1 MFFRILKKDLKRKR
15 TMNLILFLFIIMATA
30 FLTSS
35 LTNLTVTSTAVDHFL
50 KISHAGDMTLF
61 VYATGGE
68 DANVDQLTQW
78 LDTNEDVKSYTSESG
93 IVMTKNN
100 LQHDG
105 GEYKIEQSIFVQ
117 QVPKEASMVF
127 DEQGEA
133 VTLNDGEIAVPVYEA
148 KINQIEVG
156 DTISITLGGQTKEFK
171 VATIMKDSVFGSAL
185 MGFKRFVVNENDYQ
199 QLEQNYTGRQDY
211 CYNIFTD
218 NLEQLEKSY
227 KQQKLEVGVQF
238 TIDTVKTA
246 YSMDM
251 LIAAI
256 LMIVSICLILI
267 SFLIL
272 RFTIVYTLQ
281 DDYKE
286 IGIMKAI
293 GLKNMGIRGIY
304 LIKYFGMSVVGAVM
318 GCFLGIPF
326 SQLMLKEVSTDIIMQ
341 KAGASWQI
349 CLVGSVLVVIMIMGF
364 CFLCTGKLKKISAID
379 AIRNGSNGERFAR
392 KNLIYLHKSRLSVV
406 WYMAINDILS
416 NLKRYVVLILTFII
430 GTLIII
436 LPVNAINTLEDDS
449 LVGQFGQ
456 IQSDFYIDT
465 QDMDKY
471 VAQGD
476 IYNFRDDLHAIEQ
489 YYCDNGVEVNVYGE
503 NGFTFQVYTEREE
516 DAEVVFGTQGI
527 DSDAVRYQFME
538 GEVPVLENEVALTE
552 RTAEKIH
559 ASVGD
564 TVWLTYMGTKYEMIV
579 TGLYETMTNMGNGL
593 RVANCF
599 PTDMS
604 KSAGMSAIQGDF
616 IDRTDIPGQ
625 IEKLKELTPDYKIMN
640 SGEMLTKYLGSV
652 LDNLNDLKNLLVGIV
667 LSINALIT
675 ILMCKT
681 FLVKEKGEIAML
693 RSIGFR
699 YAAIR
704 RWQVVRFSIILVISI
719 TAGVCLSH
727 VLNACTVGPVF
738 SMMGATQLKM
748 TIIPLQV
755 YCFYPLL
762 IMTVTIIVCI
772 LTVRVACHAEISDMN
787 NME

>member
-1 MFFRILKKDLKRKR
+1 
-15 TMNLILFLFIIMATA
+15 MNLILFLFIIMATA

-78 LDTNEDVKSYTSESG
+78 MDTNEDVKSYTSESG

-326 SQLMLKEVSTDIIMQ
+326 SQLMLKAVSTDIIMQ

-364 CFLCTGKLKKISAID
+364 CFLCTGKLKNSVRSMPFEMVLMANDLPERILSICIKAGCQLSGIWQSMIYSAI
-379 AIRNGSNGERFAR
+379 
-392 KNLIYLHKSRLSVV
+392 
-406 WYMAINDILS
+406 
-416 NLKRYVVLILTFII
+416 
-430 GTLIII
+430 
-436 LPVNAINTLEDDS
+436 
-449 LVGQFGQ
+449 
-456 IQSDFYIDT
+456 
-465 QDMDKY
+465 
-471 VAQGD
+471 
-476 IYNFRDDLHAIEQ
+476 
-489 YYCDNGVEVNVYGE
+489 
-503 NGFTFQVYTEREE
+503 
-516 DAEVVFGTQGI
+516 
-527 DSDAVRYQFME
+527 
-538 GEVPVLENEVALTE
+538 
-552 RTAEKIH
+552 
-559 ASVGD
+559 
-564 TVWLTYMGTKYEMIV
+564 
-579 TGLYETMTNMGNGL
+579 
-593 RVANCF
+593 
-599 PTDMS
+599 
-604 KSAGMSAIQGDF
+604 
-616 IDRTDIPGQ
+616 
-625 IEKLKELTPDYKIMN
+625 
-640 SGEMLTKYLGSV
+640 
-652 LDNLNDLKNLLVGIV
+652 
-667 LSINALIT
+667 
-675 ILMCKT
+675 
-681 FLVKEKGEIAML
+681 
-693 RSIGFR
+693 
-699 YAAIR
+699 
-704 RWQVVRFSIILVISI
+704 
-719 TAGVCLSH
+719 
-727 VLNACTVGPVF
+727 
-738 SMMGATQLKM
+738 
-748 TIIPLQV
+748 
-755 YCFYPLL
+755 
-762 IMTVTIIVCI
+762 
-772 LTVRVACHAEISDMN
+772 
-787 NME
+787 